1 MQFGVNRNEKVFQ
14 RQQIKF
20 ISAYCTNLQE
30 KSCYSL
36 LRMCMKKHH
45 RKWRHTEF
53 FKRAR
58 AIYNVHS
65 YYSFAL
71 RVHENALVLDEQK
84 RINFSGTLLVT
95 KSDIKDNKVNPL
107 WLWDEEIFQSF
118 LYPRYICHIGLQR
131 SFRERASYYWRT
143 SEGLSTKLS
152 IKITFLVG
160 YKDTSYLL

>member
-1 MQFGVNRNEKVFQ
+1 
-14 RQQIKF
+14 
-20 ISAYCTNLQE
+20 
-30 KSCYSL
+30 
-36 LRMCMKKHH
+36 MCMKKHH

-118 LYPRYICHIGLQR
+118 NFCIQGIFATLDFKDLLESEQVIIDVPARVLAR
-131 SFRERASYYWRT
+131 SFQ
-143 SEGLSTKLS
+143 
-152 IKITFLVG
+152 
-160 YKDTSYLL
+160 